1 MRIEIDQDVCIGAG
15 QCVMSAMDVFDQR
28 DEDGVAYLL
37 EPDPPQEQW
46 PAVQQAA
53 ALCPSGAITVTED

>member
-46 PAVQQAA
+46 PAVRQAA